1 MELSLFSG
9 ELTAP
14 QKEAVE
20 LHFEI
25 KKNGELAA
33 AALVEFCKGLKKM
46 RDSKLFAEL
55 GYETFESYA
64 ETEFNLKQRQAYN
77 YIQALESL
85 GEPLLQSNAKL
96 GITKLKILSEL
107 PRIEAAEFVENNDV
121 DDMSA
126 RELKEAV
133 KKLTEQEEQITFL
146 SSENE
151 RLSEAEKMF
160 EDAKAQIT
168 NLTNSLREKDTELF
182 SIQRELKEAQNRPVE
197 VSVREPSADE
207 IKKLTDKAVKEAKEV
222 AAKDAMARV
231 AAEAEKAAKKLAEVE
246 EKYKSMIS
254 TAEREKQEAADRLA
268 AVEKSAK
275 VAANPDVLKFSFY
288 FEEAQKNIGKMK
300 DILSTVDG
308 DTAEKLKKAMAA
320 VAAQLTSD

>member
-85 GEPLLQSNAKL
+85 GEPLLQSNAKI

-107 PRIEAAEFVENNDV
+107 PRIEAADFIEKNDV
-121 DDMSA
+121 DEMSA
-126 RELKEAV
+126 RELKEAI

-146 SSENE
+146 TSENA
-151 RLSEAEKMF
+151 RLAENEKSAETAQTELENIKNALAEKDR
-160 EDAKAQIT
+160 ELIAAKQ
-168 NLTNSLREKDTELF
+168 
-182 SIQRELKEAQNRPVE
+182 ELKEAQNRPVE

-207 IKKLTDKAVKEAKEV
+207 IKKLTDKAVKEAKEE
-222 AAKDAMARV
+222 AAKKALEQV
-231 AAEAEKAAKKLAEVE
+231 SAEAEKSAKKLAELE

-254 TAEREKQEAADRLA
+254 SAEREKQEAADRLA

-300 DILSTVDG
+300 DILATVDG

-320 VAAQLTSD
+320 VAAQLTDN

>member
-107 PRIEAAEFVENNDV
+107 PRIEVAEFVEKNDV

-160 EDAKAQIT
+160 EDAKAELA
-168 NLTNSLREKDTELF
+168 NLKNSLNEKDTELF
-182 SIQRELKEAQNRPVE
+182 SVQRELKEAQSRPVE

-207 IKKLTDKAVKEAKEV
+207 IKKLTDKAVKAAKEE
-222 AAKDAMARV
+222 AAKDALAQV
-231 AAEAEKAAKKLAEVE
+231 AAEAEKSAKKLAELE
-246 EKYKSMIS
+246 EKYKAMIS
-254 TAEREKQEAADRLA
+254 AAQQEKQEAADRLA
-268 AVEKSAK
+268 AVEKSSK
-275 VAANPDVLKFSFY
+275 FAANPDVLKFSFY

-300 DILSTVDG
+300 DILATVDG
-308 DTAEKLKKAMAA
+308 ETAEKLKKAMAA
-320 VAAQLTSD
+320 VAAQLTTD

>member
-55 GYETFESYA
+55 GYETFEIYA

-77 YIQALESL
+77 YIQALENL
-85 GEPLLQSNAKL
+85 GEPLLQSNAKI

-107 PRIEAAEFVENNDV
+107 PRIEAADFIEKNDV
-121 DDMSA
+121 DEMSA
-126 RELKEAV
+126 RELKEAI

-146 SSENE
+146 TSENA
-151 RLSEAEKMF
+151 RLAENEKSAETAQTELENIKNALAEKDR
-160 EDAKAQIT
+160 ELIAAKQ
-168 NLTNSLREKDTELF
+168 
-182 SIQRELKEAQNRPVE
+182 ELKEAQNRPVE
-197 VSVREPSADE
+197 VSVREPSEAE
-207 IKKLTDKAVKEAKEV
+207 IKKLTDKAVKAAKEE
-222 AAKDAMARV
+222 AAKKALEQV
-231 AAEAEKAAKKLAEVE
+231 SAEAEKSAKKLAELE
-246 EKYKSMIS
+246 EKYKNIIS
-254 TAEREKQEAADRLA
+254 SAEREKQEAADRLA

-275 VAANPDVLKFSFY
+275 IAANPDVLKFSFY

-300 DILSTVDG
+300 DILATLDG
-308 DTAEKLKKAMAA
+308 ETAEKLKKAMAA
-320 VAAQLTSD
+320 VAAQLTDN

>member
-231 AAEAEKAAKKLAEVE
+231 AAEAEKAAKKLAELE

-254 TAEREKQEAADRLA
+254 SAEREKQEAADRLA
-268 AVEKSAK
+268 TVEKSAK

>member
-107 PRIEAAEFVENNDV
+107 PRIEAAEFVEKNDV

-207 IKKLTDKAVKEAKEV
+207 IKKLTDKAVKAAKKE

-231 AAEAEKAAKKLAEVE
+231 AAEAEKAAKKLAELE

-254 TAEREKQEAADRLA
+254 SAEREKQEAADRLA

>member
-55 GYETFESYA
+55 GYETFEIYA

-77 YIQALESL
+77 YIQALENL
-85 GEPLLQSNAKL
+85 GEPLLQSNAKI

-107 PRIEAAEFVENNDV
+107 PRIEAADFIEKNDV
-121 DDMSA
+121 DEMSA
-126 RELKEAV
+126 RELKEAI

-146 SSENE
+146 TSENA
-151 RLSEAEKMF
+151 RLAENEKSAETAQTELENIKNALAEK
-160 EDAKAQIT
+160 ERELIAAKQ
-168 NLTNSLREKDTELF
+168 
-182 SIQRELKEAQNRPVE
+182 ELKEAQNRPVE

-207 IKKLTDKAVKEAKEV
+207 IKKLTDKAVKEAKEE
-222 AAKDAMARV
+222 AAKKALEQV
-231 AAEAEKAAKKLAEVE
+231 SAEAEKSAKKLAELE

-254 TAEREKQEAADRLA
+254 SAEREKQEAADRLA

-275 VAANPDVLKFSFY
+275 IAANPDVLKFSFY

-300 DILSTVDG
+300 DILATLDG
-308 DTAEKLKKAMAA
+308 ETAEKLKKALAA
-320 VAAQLTSD
+320 VAAQITNN

>member
-77 YIQALESL
+77 YIQALENL
-85 GEPLLQSNAKL
+85 GEPLLQSNAKI

-107 PRIEAAEFVENNDV
+107 PRIEAADFIEKNDV
-121 DDMSA
+121 DEMSA
-126 RELKEAV
+126 RELKEAI

-146 SSENE
+146 TSENA
-151 RLSEAEKMF
+151 RLAENEKSAETAQTELENIKNALAEKDR
-160 EDAKAQIT
+160 ELIAAKQ
-168 NLTNSLREKDTELF
+168 
-182 SIQRELKEAQNRPVE
+182 ELKEAQNRPVE

-207 IKKLTDKAVKEAKEV
+207 IKKLTDKAVKEAKEE
-222 AAKDAMARV
+222 AAKKALEQV
-231 AAEAEKAAKKLAEVE
+231 SAEAEKSAKKLAELE
-246 EKYKSMIS
+246 EKYKNIIS
-254 TAEREKQEAADRLA
+254 SAEREKQEAADRLA

-300 DILSTVDG
+300 DILATVDG
-308 DTAEKLKKAMAA
+308 DTAEKLKKALSA
-320 VAAQLTSD
+320 VAAQLTNN

>member
-46 RDSKLFAEL
+46 RDSKLYAEL

-160 EDAKAQIT
+160 EEAKAQIS

-182 SIQRELKEAQNRPVE
+182 SIQRELKDAQNRPVE

-207 IKKLTDKAVKEAKEV
+207 IKKLTDKAVKEAKAV
-222 AAKDAMARV
+222 AAKDAMAQV
-231 AAEAEKAAKKLAEVE
+231 AAEAEKAAKKLAEIE

-254 TAEREKQEAADRLA
+254 SAEREKQEAADRLA